1 MLDVVATKLHE
12 PINHKQRKHAV
23 DCRTKELIAVGASV
37 TANCQPCLEYHVG
50 KAREHGASDEEIA
63 EAVGI
68 GKVVRKGAAGKM
80 DHTIAALSG
89 GSPCC
94 GDAPDQGCNLGD

>member
-1 MLDVVATKLHE
+1 
-12 PINHKQRKHAV
+12 V

-37 TANCQPCLEYHVG
+37 TASCKPCLEYHVG
-50 KAREHGASDEEIA
+50 KAREHGASDKEII

-80 DHTIAALSG
+80 DHYIATLPG
-89 GSPCC
+89 GTPC
-94 GDAPDQGCNLGD
+94 GEGAPDQGCNLGD